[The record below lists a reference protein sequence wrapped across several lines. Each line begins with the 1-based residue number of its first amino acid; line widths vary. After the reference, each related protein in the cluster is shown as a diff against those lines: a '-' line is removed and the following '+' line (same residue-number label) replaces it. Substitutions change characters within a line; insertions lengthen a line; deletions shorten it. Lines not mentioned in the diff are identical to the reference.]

1 MRLTFYCLHMK
12 PIKFLYI
19 RSIVLVFFA
28 LQANVWAQQI
38 CSSKVVKVS
47 VFQSQA
53 QVSRE
58 GKAVLDMG
66 IHEVIFNQISPSLIQ
81 SSVEVV
87 APEGIE
93 ILSVSNRNNYL
104 EKGDEPA
111 EIILLEDSLQNIN
124 DALNGIRLDQES
136 ITWQKDL
143 LRANKSLGGA
153 NNGVKADELE
163 DVLDIFQRKLHQYK
177 EQSIDLERRAKVL
190 NSQKRLIEKQLGDYR
205 AGVKSL
211 NTQIAALVK
220 VIKANP
226 EALFKLQYLVSGVS
240 WKPYYDIRVKDVN
253 SPLQFVLKANIKQT
267 TGEEWSDVKL
277 SLTTNNPNK
286 TGVKPEMK
294 PIFIKFNEPVVRRSK
309 SYSSYGD
316 GEGAGMVAEPM
327 YATEEG
333 SYTNRNVSAQQ
344 NLLNLSFDV
353 KGNVSVPS
361 DGKVHQV
368 ELNQF
373 SLPAVFG
380 YACVPK
386 LSTDIFVTAKS
397 ESNDLLNQLNGEA
410 NIYLN
415 GTFAGK
421 TFINRESSDSLMLTL
436 GKDRRIITKREKVKD
451 MSSKSLFGS
460 NKKESQ
466 TIEISISNS
475 SNERITLKVEDQ
487 IPVSKN
493 GEISVKLTQDG
504 DADYA
509 PESGQLKWVKTLEPK
524 QVIKLRFSFEITYP
538 SGKILS
544 DY

>member
-1 MRLTFYCLHMK
+1 
-12 PIKFLYI
+12 
-19 RSIVLVFFA
+19 
-28 LQANVWAQQI
+28 
-38 CSSKVVKVS
+38 
-47 VFQSQA
+47 
-53 QVSRE
+53 
-58 GKAVLDMG
+58 
-66 IHEVIFNQISPSLIQ
+66 
-81 SSVEVV
+81 VV

-104 EKGDEPA
+104 EKGEEPA
-111 EIILLEDSLQNIN
+111 DILILEDSLQQMN
-124 DALNGIRLDQES
+124 DKISAIRHDQES
-136 ITWQKDL
+136 ITWQKDV

-163 DVLDIFQRKLHQYK
+163 DVLDIFQRKLNAYK
-177 EQSIDLERRAKVL
+177 EQSIELERRMKIL
-190 NSQKRLIEKQLGDYR
+190 NAQKRLVEKQLSDYR

-211 NTQIAALVK
+211 NTQIAVVVK
-220 VIKANP
+220 VSKANP
-226 EALFKLQYLVSGVS
+226 DALFKLQYLVSGVS

-253 SPLQFVLKANIKQT
+253 SPLQFVLKANIRQT

-277 SLTTNNPNK
+277 SLTTNNPNQ
-286 TGVKPEMK
+286 TGVKPEIR
-294 PIFIKFNEPVVRRSK
+294 PLFLKFNEPVVK
-309 SYSSYGD
+309 QKYNYSGEGYGD
-316 GEGAGMVAEPM
+316 GNADAMVAEPM
-327 YATEEG
+327 MASEEKSYGRRG
-333 SYTNRNVSAQQ
+333 SEARQS
-344 NLLNLSFDV
+344 LLNLSFDV

-361 DGKVHQV
+361 DGKMHQV

-373 SLPAVFG
+373 LLPAVYG

-397 ESNDLLNQLNGEA
+397 ESNDLLNQLSGEA

-436 GKDRRIITKREKVKD
+436 GKDRRIITKRETVKD

-466 TIEISISNS
+466 TIEITISNS
-475 SNERITLKVEDQ
+475 SNERITLNVEDQ

-504 DADYA
+504 DAAYVA
-509 PESGQLKWVKTLEPK
+509 ESGQLKWVKTLEPK
-524 QVIKLRFSFEITYP
+524 QLIKLRFSFEITYP
-538 SGKILS
+538 AGKIIS
-544 DY
+544 EY

>member
-1 MRLTFYCLHMK
+1 MK
-12 PIKFLYI
+12 AIKNIFI
-19 RSIVLVFFA
+19 SAFA
-28 LQANVWAQQI
+28 IIYFGNMGDVSAQQI
-38 CSSKVVKVS
+38 CTSKVVKVA
-47 VFQSQA
+47 VFQNQA

-58 GKAVLDMG
+58 GKAILDMG
-66 IHEVIFNQISPSLIQ
+66 IHEVIFNQISPSLIN
-81 SSVEVV
+81 SSIEVV

-104 EKGDEPA
+104 EKGEVPA
-111 EIILLEDSLQNIN
+111 DIAALEDSLQNLTEV
-124 DALNGIRLDQES
+124 LNGIRMDQES
-136 ITWQKDL
+136 ISWQKDL
-143 LRANKSLGGA
+143 LRSNKSLGGA
-153 NNGVKADELE
+153 NTGVKAEELE

-177 EQSIDLERRAKVL
+177 EQSIELERKSKVL
-190 NSQKRLIEKQLGDYR
+190 NTQKRLIEKQLSDYR

-211 NTQIAALVK
+211 NSQIAVMVK
-220 VIKANP
+220 VSKANP
-226 EALFKLQYLVSGVS
+226 DALFRLQYLVSGVS

-253 SPLQFVLKANIKQT
+253 SPLQFVLKANIRQT
-267 TGEEWSDVKL
+267 TGEEWKDVKL
-277 SLTTNNPNK
+277 SLTTTNPNQ
-286 TGVKPEMK
+286 TGVKPEMR
-294 PIFIKFNEPVVRRSK
+294 PVFLMFREPVVRQK
-309 SYSSYGD
+309 YSYSSGKDGD
-316 GEGAGMVAEPM
+316 VDAMVAEPM
-327 YATEEG
+327 YAPEES
-333 SYTNRNVSAQQ
+333 SYKSRSASSRQ

-361 DGKVHQV
+361 DGKMHQV

-373 SLPAVFG
+373 SLPAVYG

-386 LSTDIFVTAKS
+386 LSSDIFVTAKS
-397 ESNDLLNQLNGEA
+397 ESNELLNQLSGEA

-421 TFINRESSDSLMLTL
+421 TYINRESSDSLLLTL

-509 PESGQLKWVKTLEPK
+509 AESGQLKWVKTLEPK

-538 SGKILS
+538 AGKIIS

>member
-1 MRLTFYCLHMK
+1 MK
-12 PIKFLYI
+12 SIKFLYI

-28 LQANVWAQQI
+28 LHVNVWAQQI

-47 VFQSQA
+47 VFHNQA

-58 GKAVLDMG
+58 GKAILDLG

-81 SSVEVV
+81 SSIEVV
-87 APEGIE
+87 APDGIE
-93 ILSVSNRNNYL
+93 ILSVSNKNNYL
-104 EKGDEPA
+104 EKGDEPP
-111 EIILLEDSLQNIN
+111 EILLLEDSLQNIN
-124 DALNGIRLDQES
+124 DAINGIKLDQES

-177 EQSIDLERRAKVL
+177 EQSIDLEKRAKVL
-190 NSQKRLIEKQLGDYR
+190 NSQKRLLEKQLSDYR

-211 NTQIAALVK
+211 NSQIAVLVK

-226 EALFKLQYLVSGVS
+226 DALFKIQYLVSGVS

-294 PIFIKFNEPVVRRSK
+294 PIYIKFNEPVVRRSK
-309 SYSSYGD
+309 SYSDFGD
-316 GEGAGMVAEPM
+316 GNGEGMVAEPM

-333 SYTNRNVSAQQ
+333 SSTYRNVSAQQ

-353 KGNVSVPS
+353 KGSVSVPS

-368 ELNQF
+368 ELSQF
-373 SLPAVFG
+373 SLAAIYG

-386 LSTDIFVTAKS
+386 LNPDVFVTAKS
-397 ESNDLLNQLNGEA
+397 ESSDLLNQLNGEA

-415 GTFAGK
+415 GTFSGK
-421 TFINRESSDSLMLTL
+421 TYLNRESSDSLTLTL
-436 GKDRRIITKREKVKD
+436 GKDRRIITKRERVKD
-451 MSSKSLFGS
+451 MSSKTFFGS

-466 TIEISISNS
+466 TIEITISNS
-475 SNERITLKVEDQ
+475 SSERITLNIEDQ

-493 GEISVKLTQDG
+493 EEIGVKLTQDG
-504 DADYA
+504 DAQYTS
-509 PESGQLKWVKTLEPK
+509 ESGQLKWVKTLDPK

-538 SGKILS
+538 AGKILS